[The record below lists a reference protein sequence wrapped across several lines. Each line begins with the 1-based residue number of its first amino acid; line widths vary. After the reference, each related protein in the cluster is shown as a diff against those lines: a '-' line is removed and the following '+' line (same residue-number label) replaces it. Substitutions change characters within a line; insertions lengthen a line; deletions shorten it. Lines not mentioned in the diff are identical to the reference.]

1 MCIYIHNNIIYIH
14 RSWVISLKR
23 RWISTV
29 GSCVLCL
36 ICAEACNQTWHW
48 EIPWPRVI
56 TGGLQQKP
64 LVALDC
70 KNGPRVLNIRGSNS
84 INWSIIIYNHYPWM
98 VISGDTLLSD
108 TAKYNNDGY
117 TYIYI
122 YPITCPYEYPD
133 NIRIKWLILPPVLV
147 HEWCLYPPLSNK
159 RHYGWLQITFVL
171 VKSIVFWRSSPHI
184 KNRWYVYP
192 IFRRTQ
198 ISNY

>member
-1 MCIYIHNNIIYIH
+1 MFSFLLLNIPYIYTRIYIICIYIYIYTHNNIIYIH

-64 LVALDC
+64 LVVLDC

-122 YPITCPYEYPD
+122 YIY
-133 NIRIKWLILPPVLV
+133 
-147 HEWCLYPPLSNK
+147 
-159 RHYGWLQITFVL
+159 
-171 VKSIVFWRSSPHI
+171 
-184 KNRWYVYP
+184 
-192 IFRRTQ
+192 
-198 ISNY
+198 ISHHMSLWISR